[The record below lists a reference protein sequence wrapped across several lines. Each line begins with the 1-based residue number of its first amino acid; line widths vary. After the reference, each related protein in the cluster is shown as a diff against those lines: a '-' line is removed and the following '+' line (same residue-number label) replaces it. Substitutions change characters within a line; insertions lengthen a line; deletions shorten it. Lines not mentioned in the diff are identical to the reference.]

1 MSKVS
6 LKQIKDYFLLLIITG
21 TAIVLSLIVGG
32 NKEKIGQIVVGLGVA
47 YVLWGALHH
56 AGEHTFKKEIFFEYV
71 LIATLGSALVLA
83 ML

>member
-21 TAIVLSLIVGG
+21 TSIVLSLMAEG
-32 NKEKIGQIVVGLGVA
+32 NKEKIGQIVVGLGVI

-56 AGEHTFKKEIFFEYV
+56 ANEHTFKKEIFFEYV
-71 LIATLGSALVLA
+71 LISILGSALVLA